1 MNYDIGIQSN
11 CSEATV
17 RINLAG
23 QKSKAIKDLIKKLEF
38 ELNQDQHDKDEGH
51 EWDDD
56 KAKKE
61 FEWSEAYVDEKTI
74 FGVHVLEIK
83 GDAPYNHAEEVEKV
97 ISRYLPDAELE
108 WSEN

>member
-17 RINLAG
+17 RINLTG
-23 QKSKAIKDLIKKLEF
+23 QQSRAISDLKKKLDI
-38 ELNQDQHDKDEGH
+38 ELNQDMHDSDEGH

-61 FEWSEAYVDEKTI
+61 FDWSEAYVDDKTI
-74 FGVHVLEIK
+74 FGIRVLEIK
-83 GDAPYNHAEEVEKV
+83 GDAPYNHADELDKV
-97 ISRYLPDAELE
+97 IDRYLPEAEKE
-108 WSEN
+108 WSES